1 MSKRALKDLPLQEVT
16 LRKYEE
22 PVNLEGRELSKKF
35 LLSVGLLQ
43 PGESRDV
50 IVDIFH
56 VLLLARKDKVPLEVE
71 NFIQHLKNKQGASA
85 PNIRRQLRRLKEL
98 KLVEKLPDGYRIT
111 EFGHIKPVIDSYISE
126 FLVKPALDRVKQYAE
141 KLDLMQ

>member
-1 MSKRALKDLPLQEVT
+1 MSKRALKDLPLQEIT

-22 PVNLEGRELSKKF
+22 PANLEGRELAKKF

-56 VLLLARKDKVPLEVE
+56 ILLLARKDKAPLEIE
-71 NFIQHLKNKQGASA
+71 HFIQHLKAKPGASA
-85 PNIRRQLRRLKEL
+85 PNVRRQLRRLKEL
-98 KLVEKLPDGYRIT
+98 KLVEKLPEGYRIA
-111 EFGHIKPVIDSYISE
+111 EFGQIKPVIDSYITE
-126 FLVKPALDRVKQYAE
+126 FLVRPALERAKQYAE
-141 KLDLMQ
+141 KLDLA

>member
-1 MSKRALKDLPLQEVT
+1 M
-16 LRKYEE
+16 
-22 PVNLEGRELSKKF
+22 
-35 LLSVGLLQ
+35 
-43 PGESRDV
+43 
-50 IVDIFH
+50 
-56 VLLLARKDKVPLEVE
+56 LARKDKVPLEVE